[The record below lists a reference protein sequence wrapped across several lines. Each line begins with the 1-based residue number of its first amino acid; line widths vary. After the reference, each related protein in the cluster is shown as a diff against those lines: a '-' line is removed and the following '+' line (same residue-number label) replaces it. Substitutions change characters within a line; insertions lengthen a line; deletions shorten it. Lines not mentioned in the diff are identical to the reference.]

1 MTAQLSLLRPPV
13 TRTELYLLV
22 QVLWNITIPS
32 KQVCPEHSTPF
43 DAFADAYFAS
53 YPVEVW
59 LASRGLGGKSRTLAY
74 LTLTEAAVLGAD
86 ATILGGSLFQS
97 QNVQEAMRE
106 GWMAPMAP
114 TQMIVSDIASQL
126 RLTNLAVVRPLTASP
141 KAVRGPHPQR
151 LRLDEVDEMEL
162 TIFEAALGQALTKKG
177 IESQTVISS
186 THQHPDGTFTEVL
199 KRADERD
206 WPVHRWSVAEDSVVA
221 TENGPKLI
229 QDVLATDRM
238 LTRSGYRSVQHV
250 SRMGRRQVLVV
261 SLDNGAV
268 LRLTPDHQVAIPGGW
283 REAGELLLGDPVT
296 VCAAIDPQ
304 ALPAVSPVVTGGHV
318 RVGRAVLMTARALDT
333 CDLCGDVRSADGI
346 DSMRDVVQVLGIHAG
361 MHPAQVVETGVDDVQ
376 PGEHPVAEPVRERF
390 VPGIAG
396 SGDDSVSGVISS
408 VLPYPA
414 LVDLFDPIQDE
425 GREIGDRGG
434 PPVGTV
440 DAGLAPSGPAVTPDR
455 VGPAL
460 STARVVDIHHGAI
473 LPVWD
478 IGVEGDHEF
487 VVNGIV
493 VHNCWKETSNDYDG
507 WLTPDM
513 IERKRTEI
521 SAEMWRIEFDLQEPS
536 VGNRAFDSA
545 AVEKMFRAV
554 GSEVY
559 AEKSIRADLERYEFE
574 APRRD
579 GAYVIAADWAKEQDF
594 TVISVWDTTKRP
606 AKLVYYYKA
615 RRRPYPVMVKEFN
628 DQLQRYYARGIHD
641 ATGVGNA
648 INDYLDS
655 RAQKF
660 IMVGRERDD
669 LLSEYVAA
677 VERGDVVAPMVKSA
691 YTAHLYCTVEDL
703 YYHREYYSSHLPDE
717 VCSFALAWH
726 LAKRNVLAAPSVVP
740 RNNDPSAMMSDML
753 GTKLDQRR
761 YDGPEG
767 LKLPWKPEGE
777 VSVRETEMHMLDV

>member
-1 MTAQLSLLRPPV
+1 M

-43 DAFADAYFAS
+43 DAFSDAYFAS
-53 YPVEVW
+53 RPVEVW

-106 GWMAPMAP
+106 GWSAPMAP
-114 TQMIVSDIASQL
+114 SQMIVADVATQL
-126 RLTNLAVVRPLTASP
+126 RLTNSAVVRPLTASP

-151 LRLDEVDEMEL
+151 LRLDEVDEMDL
-162 TIFEAALGQALTKKG
+162 VIFEAALGQALTKKN
-177 IESQTVISS
+177 IQSQTVISS
-186 THQHPDGTFTEVL
+186 THQHPDGTFTEAL
-199 KRADERD
+199 RRADERD
-206 WPVHRWSVAEDSVVA
+206 WPVHRW
-221 TENGPKLI
+221 
-229 QDVLATDRM
+229 
-238 LTRSGYRSVQHV
+238 
-250 SRMGRRQVLVV
+250 
-261 SLDNGAV
+261 
-268 LRLTPDHQVAIPGGW
+268 
-283 REAGELLLGDPVT
+283 
-296 VCAAIDPQ
+296 
-304 ALPAVSPVVTGGHV
+304 
-318 RVGRAVLMTARALDT
+318 
-333 CDLCGDVRSADGI
+333 
-346 DSMRDVVQVLGIHAG
+346 
-361 MHPAQVVETGVDDVQ
+361 
-376 PGEHPVAEPVRERF
+376 
-390 VPGIAG
+390 
-396 SGDDSVSGVISS
+396 
-408 VLPYPA
+408 
-414 LVDLFDPIQDE
+414 
-425 GREIGDRGG
+425 
-434 PPVGTV
+434 
-440 DAGLAPSGPAVTPDR
+440 
-455 VGPAL
+455 
-460 STARVVDIHHGAI
+460 
-473 LPVWD
+473 
-478 IGVEGDHEF
+478 
-487 VVNGIV
+487 
-493 VHNCWKETSNDYDG
+493 CWKETSNDYDG
-507 WLTPDM
+507 WLTEEM
-513 IERKRTEI
+513 IERKREEI
-521 SAEMWRIEFDLQEPS
+521 SAEMWRVEFDLQEPS
-536 VGNRAFDSA
+536 VGNRAFDST
-545 AVEKMFRAV
+545 AVEKMFTAL
-554 GSEVY
+554 GNQVY
-559 AEKSIRADLERYEFE
+559 TEKSLRADLERYEFE

-594 TVISVWDTTKRP
+594 TVISVWETTKRP

-726 LAKRNVLAAPSVVP
+726 LAKRNVMAAPSVVP

-777 VSVRETEMHMLDV
+777 VTTRDTEMHMLDV